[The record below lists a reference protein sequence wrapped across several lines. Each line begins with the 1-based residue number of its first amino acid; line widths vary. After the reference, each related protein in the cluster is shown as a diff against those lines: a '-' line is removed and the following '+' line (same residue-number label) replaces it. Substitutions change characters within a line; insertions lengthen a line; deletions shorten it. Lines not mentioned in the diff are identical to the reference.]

1 MRSLRPLLRASVIA
15 FAFAFASGCAF
26 GDTPSPIPGV
36 KQVSDASRPASTLVV
51 FLPGFGDHPEKY
63 LEHGVLDRLHATDAD
78 VDTIALDGH
87 FGYYANGELW
97 HRVHEDVVMPAR
109 ARGQRVWIF
118 GISMGGIGALMTA
131 SEYRSQI
138 DGLVLMS
145 PYTGRRRT
153 MKQIASAGGP
163 REWQPP
169 EKPGSWD
176 AELWRWLR
184 DYDPSAGDYP
194 EIFLGYGLNESG
206 AKKHFPLL
214 ASLLPE
220 DHVYTAEGSHAWNTW
235 DQLWDDMLPQVASA
249 IERGATPAS

>member
-1 MRSLRPLLRASVIA
+1 MRSLRPLLRTSAIA
-15 FAFAFASGCAF
+15 FTLALTSGCAF
-26 GDTPSPIPGV
+26 ADTPSPIPGV
-36 KQVSDASRPASTLVV
+36 KQVSDERRPASTLVV

-63 LEHGVLDRLHATDAD
+63 LEHDVPGRLRASAD
-78 VDTIALDGH
+78 DIDTIALDGH

-109 ARGQRVWIF
+109 ERGQRVWIF

-131 SEYRSQI
+131 SEYRAQI

-153 MKQIASAGGP
+153 MRQIASAGGP
-163 REWQPP
+163 KQWQPP
-169 EKPGSWD
+169 EGRGRWD

-184 DYDPSAGDYP
+184 DYDPNAGDYP
-194 EIFLGYGLNESG
+194 EIFLGYGLDESG
-206 AKKHFPLL
+206 ADKHFPLL

-220 DHVYTAEGSHAWNTW
+220 DHVYTAQGSHEWDTW
-235 DQLWDDMLPQVASA
+235 DQLWDAMLPQVASA
-249 IERGATPAS
+249 IERGAPPPG